1 MYTIILLYNVFYSIC
16 IDLLYTWGIIFILLT
31 TLIGIFKK
39 EKDNNM
45 YFEDNHEKIKVVQ
58 NYLLLWD
65 ILKLPSVRILAIL
78 LLTSKVT
85 IKRMLIFF

>member
-1 MYTIILLYNVFYSIC
+1 MYTIILLYKVFYSIC

-39 EKDNNM
+39 EKDNI
-45 YFEDNHEKIKVVQ
+45 YIEDNHERIKVVQ

-78 LLTSKVT
+78 LITSKV
-85 IKRMLIFF
+85 III

>member
-1 MYTIILLYNVFYSIC
+1 MYTIILLYKVFYSIC

-39 EKDNNM
+39 EKDNI
-45 YFEDNHEKIKVVQ
+45 YIEDNHEKIKVVQ

-78 LLTSKVT
+78 LVTSKV
-85 IKRMLIFF
+85 III